1 MRNTLTIQL
10 GAIIVGIMIAMLAIT
25 SIATYKTAYEKL
37 YDAAGVE
44 AYGCANITTGLLRPE
59 DVDKMLAGD
68 QGVMEEVGQQLNWTV
83 DHKNIFETQYIVD
96 LDGKILA
103 LDDNL
108 RAKGIEPGDSV
119 PLDEEAIRLL
129 LETKHSTYS
138 ELYHFAGMERLSG
151 YAPIFENHN
160 ANGEI
165 IAVSVIDFDGS
176 IVAERTWEVVK
187 NGILISL
194 IPMIIAS
201 IITLYLIR
209 RKTKPISALIAQ
221 AKEIADGNLAI
232 EDVVIKSNDEVG
244 DLARTLNTMT
254 SNLRNMIGTVQA
266 TAIQLTKNSV
276 DTSTSLNEM
285 QTAIQQI
292 AQNMNETATSISNGT
307 INAEHAST
315 ILESLAKDL
324 LDSKEKAVLS
334 VENSHQTMQI
344 AEDGQQSVYRINDD
358 MVRIRTASIESGET
372 IENLIESTTKIQD
385 ITNSISG
392 IASQTNLLALNAS
405 IEAARAGEH
414 GKGFAVVAEEVRKL
428 AEQSNK
434 EVLEV
439 EKLVQELTESI
450 QLVVNSTSEST
461 KLVESGTETVAK
473 TATSLNRISEAVS
486 ETVKEI
492 GMISELTTAEADS
505 SSRIVE
511 LINELTQSI
520 HTIED
525 MSNHISAA
533 TEQTSASID
542 EVATR
547 SKEMSDL
554 AQDLEKIVCQFKLS

>member
-1 MRNTLTIQL
+1 MKNTLTIQL

-68 QGVMEEVGQQLNWTV
+68 RGVMDEVGQQLNWTV
-83 DHKNIFETQYIVD
+83 EHKNIFETQYIVD

-119 PLDEEAIRLL
+119 PLDKEAIHLL

-138 ELYHFAGMERLSG
+138 KLYQFAGMERLSG

-160 ANGEI
+160 VNGEI
-165 IAVSVIDFDGS
+165 IAISVIDFDGS

-209 RKTKPISALIAQ
+209 RKTKPISALIVQ
-221 AKEIADGNLAI
+221 AKGIADGNLAL

-254 SNLRNMIGTVQA
+254 NNLRNMIGTVQE

-315 ILESLAKDL
+315 ILESLAEDL

-334 VENSHQTMQI
+334 VENSHQTMRI
-344 AEDGQQSVYRINDD
+344 AEDGQQSVNRINND
-358 MVRIRTASIESGET
+358 MEQIRTASIESGAT

-492 GMISELTTAEADS
+492 GMISELMTAEADS

-525 MSNHISAA
+525 MSNNISAA